1 MARLV
6 ICGSLTPTNIA
17 LRTVIRSVGV
27 EAHLYPPR
35 ETGHAAR
42 PDDSIL
48 GRIDIRPTLDGIEP
62 GLEQL
67 RKFEAAGLTVLN
79 RAGALYTCHD
89 KLATAIALNR
99 AGIPHPETAVLESAE
114 DCWRLA
120 APVVVKPRFGSW
132 GRETFLCPTER
143 SARQTLRALRRR
155 RWFRLQGAL
164 VQRLVPPVGED
175 LRIIV
180 AGGAVVGAVSRVA
193 APGEWRTNISLGGT
207 RRPVVPPAEACE
219 LALAA
224 AAAVGIDLVGVDLL
238 PVEGGYTVLELNGC
252 ADFTSDYSFA
262 GDDVFE
268 RSVLALL
275 DRAEAGA
282 EPGSIDT
289 FVPSI
294 PNRLEPRIPEP
305 APLR

>member
-1 MARLV
+1 MARLL

-17 LRTVIRSVGV
+17 LRTAFRSLGV
-27 EAHLYPPR
+27 SALLYPPE
-35 ETGHAAR
+35 ETAHSAQPG
-42 PDDSIL
+42 DTIL
-48 GRIDIRPTLDGIEP
+48 GRVDVRPTLDGIER

-114 DCWRLA
+114 DCSRLP

-132 GRETFLCPTER
+132 GQETFLCPTDR
-143 SARQTLRALRRR
+143 SLRRTLRALRRR

-164 VQRLVPPVGED
+164 VQRLVPPLGED
-175 LRIIV
+175 LRV
-180 AGGAVVGAVSRVA
+180 VVSGGEVVGAIRRVS
-193 APGEWRTNISLGGT
+193 APGEWRTNISLGGH
-207 RRPVVPPAEACE
+207 RARVVPPPDACA

-238 PVEGGYTVLELNGC
+238 PSEAGYTVLELNGC
-252 ADFTSDYSFA
+252 ADFASEYSLA
-262 GDDVFE
+262 DGDVFE
-268 RSVLALL
+268 RAALALL
-275 DRAEAGA
+275 DPATERRACDGFVQSVSNLVD
-282 EPGSIDT
+282 PGVSERD
-289 FVPSI
+289 
-294 PNRLEPRIPEP
+294 RW
-305 APLR
+305 LR